1 MQQIEKRYERL
12 IAYKHRLQRERR
24 SKRKELK
31 RVTQDVEN
39 HLLAK
44 LVLTEV
50 ARNMQVQAK
59 ERIEKLITIAIRSV
73 YDDRDFTFEL
83 VSGENKNSMTPVI
96 KEGDN
101 IYNPKDEL
109 GGGIIDI
116 ISFASR
122 VILWSME
129 RPRSMPI
136 FVLDEPFKWTGA
148 LMERAGAMLKQLSH
162 DLGFQVV
169 LVSHDE
175 ALIEIC
181 DRVWSISHN
190 GIKSEVK
197 LIKGRILN
205 RRKGV

>member
-1 MQQIEKRYERL
+1 MQPIENRYEAL
-12 IAYKHRLQRERR
+12 LAYKKRLLSQKRR
-24 SKRKELK
+24 KRRQLK
-31 RVTQDVEN
+31 QVTKDIEN

-44 LVLTEV
+44 QVLTEV
-50 ARNMQVQAK
+50 ARNMQVEAK
-59 ERIEKLITIAIRSV
+59 GRIEKLITIAIRSV

-83 VSGENKNSMTPVI
+83 VTNETKNQMTPVI
-96 KEGDN
+96 KEGGN
-101 IYNPKDEL
+101 EYSPKDEL

-129 RPRSMPI
+129 TPRSMPVFI
-136 FVLDEPFKWTGA
+136 LDEPFKWTGV

-162 DLGFQVV
+162 DLGFQVI

-175 ALIEIC
+175 ALIEMC
-181 DRVWSISHN
+181 DRVWSITHN

-197 LIKGRILN
+197 LIKGRTLK